1 VESRSPRHLTA
12 PRFKLDIDEVLSE
25 VKKSALDKSIPEKCK
40 NVKINNNDNKLRQ
53 CFFNAAET

>member
-1 VESRSPRHLTA
+1 LTA